1 MAAKVQRRT
10 VYAITIVSLLALAG
24 SWAFA
29 ATVVSQH
36 PPPLNSGVTVVA
48 PNGASEFVQATQL
61 IALNPALESYLVAN
75 PAGVQAS
82 GGNGLNSSGATNI
95 ELASCTVLNCSD
107 NYSAVD
113 PSNAMNAED
122 LALQVTIIA
131 PQTATPTGF
140 DAQVE
145 INFAT
150 DGGSPTDYAFGSG
163 YFDTG
168 TSASSATPPTSSISV
183 FLYVDLGTPATNPP
197 TIESVVITLNECVS
211 ATICP

>member
-48 PNGASEFVQATQL
+48 PNGATEFVQATQL
-61 IALNPALESYLVAN
+61 IALNPALETYLTGH
-75 PAGVQAS
+75 PAGEQAGS
-82 GGNGLNSSGATNI
+82 GNGLNSSGATNVVFS
-95 ELASCTVLNCSD
+95 SCGGLNCSQ

-113 PSNAMNAED
+113 STNAMNPED
-122 LALQVTIIA
+122 MALQVTIIA
-131 PQTATPTGF
+131 PQTAIAAGF

-145 INFAT
+145 INYAT
-150 DGGSPTDYAFGSG
+150 PGGSPTLYAFGSG

-197 TIESVVITLNECVS
+197 TIENVVITLNQCVS

>member
-1 MAAKVQRRT
+1 MTPQIRRRT

-36 PPPLNSGVTVVA
+36 PPPLNSGVTVVS
-48 PNGASEFVQATQL
+48 PNGAAEFVESTQM
-61 IALNPALESYLVAN
+61 IALSPALESYLAAHA
-75 PAGVQAS
+75 AGVQAGS
-82 GGNGLNSSGATNI
+82 GNGLNSSGATNVV
-95 ELASCTVLNCSD
+95 LASCAGLNCSG
-107 NYSAVD
+107 NFSAVD
-113 PSNAMNAED
+113 PTNALAAED
-122 LALQVTIIA
+122 MALQVAIIA
-131 PQTATPTGF
+131 PQTATPAGF

-150 DGGSPTDYAFGSG
+150 DGNSPNAYAFGSG

-168 TSASSATPPTSSISV
+168 TSAATGGTSSITV
-183 FLYVDLGTPATNPP
+183 FLYVDLGTPATAPP
-197 TIESVVITLNECVS
+197 TIASVVVTLNACVS

>member
-61 IALNPALESYLVAN
+61 IALNPALEAYLVAN
-75 PAGVQAS
+75 PAGEQAGS
-82 GGNGLNSSGATNI
+82 GHGLNSSGPTNVV
-95 ELASCTVLNCSD
+95 LTSCSVLNCSD

-113 PSNAMNAED
+113 PTSAMNSED
-122 LALQVTIIA
+122 MALQVTIIA
-131 PQTATPTGF
+131 PQTATPSGF

-150 DGGSPTDYAFGSG
+150 PGGALNDYAFGSG

-168 TSASSATPPTSSISV
+168 TSTSVADPPTSSISV
-183 FLYVDLGTPATNPP
+183 FLYVDLGTPATDPP
-197 TIESVVITLNECVS
+197 TIENVVITLNQCVS

>member
-1 MAAKVQRRT
+1 MAVNVQRRT

-48 PNGASEFVQATQL
+48 PNGAAEFVESTQL
-61 IALNPALESYLVAN
+61 IALNPALEAYLAGN
-75 PAGVQAS
+75 PAGVQAGS
-82 GGNGLNSSGATNI
+82 GNGLNSSGATNV
-95 ELASCTVLNCSD
+95 ELTSCTVLNCSD

-113 PSNAMNAED
+113 PTNAMSAED
-122 LALQVTIIA
+122 MALQVAIIA
-131 PQTATPTGF
+131 PQTALAAGF

-145 INFAT
+145 INFLT
-150 DGGSPTDYAFGSG
+150 PGGSSTDYAFGSG

-197 TIESVVITLNECVS
+197 TIENVVITLNQCVS

>member
-36 PPPLNSGVTVVA
+36 PPPLNSGVTVVS
-48 PNGASEFVQATQL
+48 PNGAAEFVESAQMMALSPPLETYLATH
-61 IALNPALESYLVAN
+61 
-75 PAGVQAS
+75 PAGVQAGS
-82 GGNGLNSSGATNI
+82 GHGLNSSGATNVV
-95 ELASCTVLNCSD
+95 LASCAGLNCSG
-107 NYSAVD
+107 NFSAVD
-113 PSNAMNAED
+113 PTNAVSSED
-122 LALQVTIIA
+122 MALQVAIIA
-131 PQTATPTGF
+131 PQTATPAGF

-150 DGGSPTDYAFGSG
+150 DGGSSTDYAFGSG

-168 TSASSATPPTSSISV
+168 TSTASGGTSSITV
-183 FLYVDLGTPATNPP
+183 FLYVDLGTPATAPP
-197 TIESVVITLNECVS
+197 TIENVVITLNQCVS